1 MRALR
6 SVANA
11 DDEGIA
17 NEDGGFAI
25 ADLAVSEMGWARH
38 HEQLVAIY
46 VQLWQLVCEERV
58 LDRQRVQVVILLK
71 LAQFRLGRL
80 EQSDPDEFGA
90 IGCTAD
96 RLIERDRADPLA
108 ISIETGG
115 DDAHR
120 GGLSKAPRDS
130 AAAQDQ
136 GGGNVG
142 ICRQHDVLLPCG
154 SLSPHFAD
162 APRRASSR
170 SQAGSR
176 VRSRHHAL
184 RPERIQQQRRAEAT
198 GGGHCSGTPAL
209 RRPSRTDSVW
219 ARYVGSSLIAV
230 QAARAREMAKAGSS
244 ARPALTAERA
254 SAVRPSCA
262 RAAANEKYA
271 CGKFRLASIARRN
284 QATACS

>member
-6 SVANA
+6 SMANA

-17 NEDGGFAI
+17 NEDGGLAI

-38 HEQLVAIY
+38 HEQLVAID

-58 LDRQRVQVVILLK
+58 LDRQRVQVVILLELTQLR
-71 LAQFRLGRL
+71 LARL

-115 DDAHR
+115 RCAHR
-120 GGLSKAPRDS
+120 GRLSEAPRD
-130 AAAQDQ
+130 AAAAHDR

-154 SLSPHFAD
+154 SLSPTL
-162 APRRASSR
+162 
-170 SQAGSR
+170 Q
-176 VRSRHHAL
+176 
-184 RPERIQQQRRAEAT
+184 
-198 GGGHCSGTPAL
+198 TP
-209 RRPSRTDSVW
+209 
-219 ARYVGSSLIAV
+219 I
-230 QAARAREMAKAGSS
+230 
-244 ARPALTAERA
+244 
-254 SAVRPSCA
+254 
-262 RAAANEKYA
+262 
-271 CGKFRLASIARRN
+271 
-284 QATACS
+284 